1 MFLRNVVTLLGVF
14 DSPVTKSMCFC
25 SAAELRATDRKTTGM
40 DGVSTISV
48 LEPYHAR
55 GMFRVSPNGAITCGA
70 KCFNHMSGAK

>member
-1 MFLRNVVTLLGVF
+1 MCLRNVVTLLGVF
-14 DSPVTKSMCFC
+14 DSPVTQNMCFFQPRN
-25 SAAELRATDRKTTGM
+25 SAQPTKTTGM

-55 GMFRVSPNGAITCGA
+55 GMFRVSPNGAIACGA

>member
-1 MFLRNVVTLLGVF
+1 MRAPLQKTCVF
-14 DSPVTKSMCFC
+14 SV
-25 SAAELRATDRKTTGM
+25 AELRATEGKRTGM